1 MGINMPNYMNKFNEE
16 NFKFTSSHNS
26 CPPNVPPHFHN
37 QYELLFFEIGDAS
50 YMVEGNYYD
59 LSEGDLLITNPR
71 EMHCPVFKTN
81 REYQRSIIFFTP
93 SYLSDFISDKYN
105 PFSALENRKIGT
117 QNRID
122 TFNVKNEKIDEKIS
136 EIRKYANSDLPEKE
150 LLIKTNLLQI
160 LISINNIVSSEI
172 SNTSVDKIND
182 IILYINN
189 NLSEKITLSELS
201 KRFYLNKFYI
211 SHLFKDKIGITL
223 NEYITQ
229 KRIMLAK
236 EYLMGGIPPSQVY
249 SKVGF
254 LDYSSFYRAFKKTL
268 GYSPSSIKLK

>member
-1 MGINMPNYMNKFNEE
+1 MENYINVFNNED
-16 NFKFTSSHNS
+16 NFKFESIQIL
-26 CPPNVPPHFHN
+26 CPPSVPPHFHN
-37 QYELLFFEIGDAS
+37 QYELLFFETGDAS

-254 LDYSSFYRAFKKTL
+254 WDYSSFYRAFKKTL

>member
-1 MGINMPNYMNKFNEE
+1 MENYINVFNNED
-16 NFKFTSSHNS
+16 NFKFESIQIL
-26 CPPNVPPHFHN
+26 CPPSVPPHFHN
-37 QYELLFFEIGDAS
+37 QYELLFFETGDAS

-81 REYQRSIIFFTP
+81 REYQRNIIFFTP

-105 PFSALENRKIGT
+105 PFSALENR
-117 QNRID
+117 
-122 TFNVKNEKIDEKIS
+122 
-136 EIRKYANSDLPEKE
+136 
-150 LLIKTNLLQI
+150 
-160 LISINNIVSSEI
+160 
-172 SNTSVDKIND
+172 
-182 IILYINN
+182 
-189 NLSEKITLSELS
+189 
-201 KRFYLNKFYI
+201 
-211 SHLFKDKIGITL
+211 KIGITL

-254 LDYSSFYRAFKKTL
+254 WDYSSFYRAFKKTL